1 MAKRKLSTDEKER
14 IAEERR
20 SREISAHPEKMI
32 SIRVEDE
39 TDENGDPIIWVHYVG
54 ERPSKDWQR
63 GSSQ

>member
-1 MAKRKLSTDEKER
+1 MAKRKLSSDEKER

-20 SREISAHPEKMI
+20 CQEISAHPEMMI
-32 SIRVEDE
+32 SIRVKDE

-63 GSSQ
+63 GNS